1 MAVKSAGGIMLIHTR
16 HTLLATLLSFGLAQS
31 SSADEYHYNNMLIG
45 DRASGM
51 GGAYTAISDDATGM
65 YYNPAGILYVG
76 ERNFSASVNA
86 YYSQSK
92 KYENVIGNRP
102 FERNSSALL
111 ANFFG
116 IVKPMGNFKVGF
128 SYAVPDAVSEDQNQ
142 NFSNVSSTVSRFTMN
157 LNNRDSTYNFGPSIA
172 AEINNDLSVGLSLYV
187 HKRDAQLILNQFQ
200 ERTDG
205 SNQWANYYFKLS
217 ETGVRPVLGVMW
229 APVEK
234 LSLGATISQTWVIAA
249 KGEGQSTCWDSSA
262 IECNASILQAPRP
275 IGFTAKRVYPMRMA
289 VGAAYFP
296 DSNLIISGDL
306 TYNTAVTDSN
316 YGNKMGTLNAAIGT
330 EYYLNKNWAFRAGGY
345 TNMANTPAIQAGI
358 TSIEEQ
364 INIYGVSFSVSNFT
378 NGSSIT
384 LGTSLNYGKGKSQI
398 LNNNA
403 VQDASTLGWLMFLS
417 SSY

>member
-172 AEINNDLSVGLSLYV
+172 AEINNDLSVGL
-187 HKRDAQLILNQFQ
+187 
-200 ERTDG
+200 
-205 SNQWANYYFKLS
+205 
-217 ETGVRPVLGVMW
+217 
-229 APVEK
+229 
-234 LSLGATISQTWVIAA
+234 
-249 KGEGQSTCWDSSA
+249 
-262 IECNASILQAPRP
+262 
-275 IGFTAKRVYPMRMA
+275 
-289 VGAAYFP
+289 
-296 DSNLIISGDL
+296 
-306 TYNTAVTDSN
+306 
-316 YGNKMGTLNAAIGT
+316 
-330 EYYLNKNWAFRAGGY
+330 
-345 TNMANTPAIQAGI
+345 
-358 TSIEEQ
+358 
-364 INIYGVSFSVSNFT
+364 
-378 NGSSIT
+378 
-384 LGTSLNYGKGKSQI
+384 
-398 LNNNA
+398 
-403 VQDASTLGWLMFLS
+403 
-417 SSY
+417 

>member
-1 MAVKSAGGIMLIHTR
+1 MSIFLRAAYVLLISSIGFS
-16 HTLLATLLSFGLAQS
+16 TLTI
-31 SSADEYHYNNMLIG
+31 ADEYHYNNMLIG

-65 YYNPAGILYVG
+65 FYNPAGILYVG

-116 IVKPMGNFKVGF
+116 IVKPMGSFKVGF

-172 AEINNDLSVGLSLYV
+172 AELDNDLSVGLSLYI
-187 HKRDAQLILNQFQ
+187 HKRDVQLILNQFQ
-200 ERTDG
+200 ERVDS
-205 SNQWANYYFKLS
+205 SNQWSNYYFKLS
-217 ETGVRPVLGVMW
+217 ETGARPVLGIMW
-229 APVEK
+229 SPVDK
-234 LSLGATISQTWVIAA
+234 LSLGASLSQTWVISAT
-249 KGEGQSTCWDSSA
+249 GEGQSTCWDSSA
-262 IECNASILQAPRP
+262 VECSASILQAPSTV
-275 IGFTAKRVYPMRMA
+275 GFTSKRKYPVRMA

-296 DSNLIISGDL
+296 DSNLILSGDL
-306 TYNTAVTDSN
+306 TYNTAITDAN
-316 YGNKMGTLNAAIGT
+316 YGNKESTLNAAIGV
-330 EYYLNKNWAFRAGGY
+330 EYYLNKNWAVRTGGY
-345 TNMANTPAIQAGI
+345 TNIANTPAIQAGV
-358 TSIEEQ
+358 TSIEEK
-364 INIYGVSFSVSNFT
+364 INLYGLSLSVSNFT

-384 LGTSLNYGKGKSQI
+384 LGTSINYGKGKSQI
-398 LNNNA
+398 LNNTS
-403 VQDASTLGWLMFLS
+403 VQDATTLGWLMFLS

>member
-1 MAVKSAGGIMLIHTR
+1 MFIYARCASLILLCSLGLVSA
-16 HTLLATLLSFGLAQS
+16 A
-31 SSADEYHYNNMLIG
+31 SADEYHYNNMLIG

-142 NFSNVSSTVSRFTMN
+142 NFSNVSNTVSRFTIN

-172 AEINNDLSVGLSLYV
+172 AEINSDLSVGLSLYI

-205 SNQWANYYFKLS
+205 SNQWTNYYYKLS

-234 LSLGATISQTWVIAA
+234 LSLGASISQTWVIAA

-262 IECNASILQAPRP
+262 VECNASILQAPRP
-275 IGFTAKRVYPMRMA
+275 IRFTAKRNYPIRMA

-296 DSNLIISGDL
+296 DSNLIFSGDL

-316 YGNKMGTLNAAIGT
+316 YGKKVGTLNAAIGT
-330 EYYLNKNWAFRAGGY
+330 EYYLNKNWALRAGGY
-345 TNMANTPAIQAGI
+345 TNMANTPNIEAGKY
-358 TSIEEQ
+358 TVEEK
-364 INIYGVSFSVSNFT
+364 INLFGISLSVSNFT

-384 LGTSLNYGKGKSQI
+384 LGTSVNYGKGKSQI
-398 LNNNA
+398 TGDGN
-403 VQDASTLGWLMFLS
+403 VQDATTLGWLMFLS

>member
-1 MAVKSAGGIMLIHTR
+1 MFIYIR
-16 HTLLATLLSFGLAQS
+16 HLSFILFCLWAIP

-116 IVKPMGNFKVGF
+116 IVKPMGNFKIGF

-142 NFSNVSSTVSRFTMN
+142 NFINVSSTVSRFTIN

-172 AEINNDLSVGLSLYV
+172 TEINNSLSVGLTLYL
-187 HKRDAQLILNQFQ
+187 HKRDAQVILNQFQ
-200 ERTDG
+200 ERVDG
-205 SNQWANYYFKLS
+205 SNQWTNYYFKLS
-217 ETGVRPVLGVMW
+217 ETGMRPVLGVMW

-234 LSLGATISQTWVIAA
+234 FSLGASLSQTWVITA

-262 IECNASILQAPRP
+262 IECNASLLQAPRP
-275 IGFTAKRVYPMRMA
+275 IGFTSKRKYPVRMTF
-289 VGAAYFP
+289 GAAYFP
-296 DSNLIISGDL
+296 DSNLIVSGDL
-306 TYNTAVTDSN
+306 VYHTAVTDTN
-316 YGNKMGTLNAAIGT
+316 YGNKVGTLNAAIGT
-330 EYYLNKNWAFRAGGY
+330 EYYLNRNWAFRVGGY
-345 TNMANTPAIQAGI
+345 TNMANTPKIQAGI

-364 INIYGVSFSVSNFT
+364 INLYGISLSVSNFT

-384 LGTSLNYGKGKSQI
+384 LGTSVNYGKGKSQI
-398 LNNNA
+398 LSNTS

>member
-1 MAVKSAGGIMLIHTR
+1 MLIHTR
-16 HTLLATLLSFGLAQS
+16 HALFAALVSLGLINS
-31 SSADEYHYNNMLIG
+31 SGADEYHYNNMLIG

-65 YYNPAGILYVG
+65 FYNPAGILYVG

-142 NFSNVSSTVSRFTMN
+142 NFSNVSGSVSRFTMN

-172 AEINNDLSVGLSLYV
+172 AELSSDLSVGLSLYI
-187 HKRDAQLILNQFQ
+187 HKRDVQLILNQFQ

-205 SNQWANYYFKLS
+205 SNQWSNYYFKLS
-217 ETGVRPVLGVMW
+217 ETGTRPVLGIMW
-229 APVEK
+229 SPIDK
-234 LSLGATISQTWVIAA
+234 LSLGASLSQTWVLAA
-249 KGEGQSTCWDSSA
+249 NGQGQSTCWDSIA
-262 IECNASILQAPRP
+262 AVCNATILQAPS
-275 IGFTAKRVYPMRMA
+275 ITSFTAKRKYPMRMA

-296 DSNLIISGDL
+296 DSNLILSGDV
-306 TYNTAVTDSN
+306 TYNAAVTDAN
-316 YGNKMGTLNAAIGT
+316 YGNKESTLNLAIGT
-330 EYYLNKNWAFRAGGY
+330 EYYLNKNWAVRTGGY
-345 TNMANTPAIQAGI
+345 TNMANTPVIQAGV
-358 TSIEEQ
+358 TSIEER
-364 INIYGVSFSVSNFT
+364 INLYGVSLSVSNFT

-384 LGTSLNYGKGKSQI
+384 LGTSINYGKGKSQI
-398 LNNNA
+398 LNNTS
-403 VQDASTLGWLMFLS
+403 VQDATTLGWLMFLS

>member
-16 HTLLATLLSFGLAQS
+16 RTLLATLLSLGMVNS

-142 NFSNVSSTVSRFTMN
+142 NFSEVSATVSRFTIN
-157 LNNRDSTYNFGPSIA
+157 LNNRDSTNNFGPSIA
-172 AEINNDLSVGLSLYV
+172 TAINSDLSVGLSLYV

-205 SNQWANYYFKLS
+205 SSQWTNYYFKLS
-217 ETGVRPVLGVMW
+217 ETGARPVLGVMW
-229 APVEK
+229 TPIEK
-234 LSLGATISQTWVIAA
+234 LSLGASISQTWVIAA

-262 IECNASILQAPRP
+262 VECNASILQSPRP
-275 IGFTAKRVYPMRMA
+275 IGFTAKRKYPIRMA

-296 DSNLIISGDL
+296 DSNLIVSGDL

-316 YGNKMGTLNAAIGT
+316 YGNKEGTLNAAIGT
-330 EYYLNKNWAFRAGGY
+330 EYYLNKNWAIRAGGY
-345 TNMANTPAIQAGI
+345 TNMANTPAIQAGF

-364 INIYGVSFSVSNFT
+364 INLYGVSFSVSNFT

-384 LGTSLNYGKGKSQI
+384 LGTSINYGKGKSQ
-398 LNNNA
+398 LLSNTS
-403 VQDASTLGWLMFLS
+403 VQNASTLGWLMFLS

>member
-1 MAVKSAGGIMLIHTR
+1 MYIFSRYLPIFSFVFASFS
-16 HTLLATLLSFGLAQS
+16 TLSV
-31 SSADEYHYNNMLIG
+31 ADEYHYNNMLIG

-65 YYNPAGILYVG
+65 FYNPAGILYVG

-142 NFSNVSSTVSRFTMN
+142 NFSNVSGSVSRFTMN

-172 AEINNDLSVGLSLYV
+172 AELSSDLSVGLSLYI
-187 HKRDAQLILNQFQ
+187 HKRDVQLILNQFQ

-205 SNQWANYYFKLS
+205 SNQWSNYYFKLS
-217 ETGVRPVLGVMW
+217 ETGTRPVLGVMW
-229 APVEK
+229 SPVDK
-234 LSLGATISQTWVIAA
+234 LSLGASLSQTWVLAA
-249 KGEGQSTCWDSSA
+249 NGQGQSTCWDSIA
-262 IECNASILQAPRP
+262 AVCNATILQAPS
-275 IGFTAKRVYPMRMA
+275 ITSFTAKRKYPLRMA

-296 DSNLIISGDL
+296 DSNLILSGDV
-306 TYNTAVTDSN
+306 TYNAAVTDAN
-316 YGNKMGTLNAAIGT
+316 YGNKEGTLNMAIGT
-330 EYYLNKNWAFRAGGY
+330 EYYLNKNWAVRTGGY
-345 TNMANTPAIQAGI
+345 TNMANTPVIQAGV
-358 TSIEEQ
+358 TSIEER
-364 INIYGVSFSVSNFT
+364 INLYGVSLSVSNFT

-384 LGTSLNYGKGKSQI
+384 LGTSINYGKGKSQI
-398 LNNNA
+398 LNNTS
-403 VQDASTLGWLMFLS
+403 VQDATTLGWLMFLS